1 MTKTDADR
9 AGGTT
14 TLSARLF
21 APGSRLTWLAALL
34 LLAVGAVWVLL
45 TPEGILGK
53 ADAVGYAVCHR
64 IAARSFTLP
73 GGRPVPL
80 CARCSGTFLGVLV
93 GLLGPVLLF
102 GRRRAGGFPR
112 LGLMVVMLGMTAW
125 WGFDGANSFA
135 HLIPRE
141 GIPRLYEP
149 TNFLRLTTGMFNG
162 ITLGGL
168 ILPVLNATL
177 WAGATD
183 EPVLGRWWELLALY
197 GTGAA
202 LIAMVYSEV
211 PVLLYPLAVLSAVG
225 VVAILAAVM
234 TVFVTTL
241 LRRENRARTLADAVP
256 LVLLGLTAAL
266 VMIGGID
273 AVRYAMFGTWDGF
286 VPPA

>member
-1 MTKTDADR
+1 MTGTDADR
-9 AGGTT
+9 PRGGSPLAT
-14 TLSARLF
+14 RLF
-21 APGSRLTWLAALL
+21 APGSRLTWIAVIL
-34 LLAVGAVWVLL
+34 LLAVGTVWVLL

-53 ADAVGYAVCHR
+53 ADAAGYAVCHR
-64 IAARSFTLP
+64 IPERSFTLP

-93 GLLGPVLLF
+93 GLLGPSLLF

-112 LGLMVVMLGMTAW
+112 LGMMIVMLGMTAW

-141 GIPRLYEP
+141 GLPRLYEP
-149 TNFLRLTTGMFNG
+149 TNFLRLTTGMFHG
-162 ITLGGL
+162 ITMGGL
-168 ILPVLNATL
+168 ILPVLNATV

-183 EPVLGRWWELLALY
+183 EPILDRWWELLALY
-197 GTGAA
+197 GIGAA
-202 LIAMVYSEV
+202 LIAMVYSEIAV
-211 PVLLYPLAVLSAVG
+211 FLYPLALLSAVG
-225 VVAILAAVM
+225 VVAILAVVM
-234 TVFVTTL
+234 TVFVTTVL
-241 LRRENRARTLADAVP
+241 GRENRARTLADAAP

>member
-149 TNFLRLTTGMFNG
+149 
-162 ITLGGL
+162 
-168 ILPVLNATL
+168 
-177 WAGATD
+177 
-183 EPVLGRWWELLALY
+183 VLGRWWELLALY

-211 PVLLYPLAVLSAVG
+211 PVLLYPLALLSAVG
-225 VVAILAAVM
+225 VVTILAAVM